1 MTRCTCSVASVLEQP
16 PWNVIRIAEG
26 FCGFVRVPPLSAE
39 TTGIRQFYGYRLDVV
54 RRQLLDPDGAP
65 VPLMPKA
72 TETLVHLVM
81 HAGRTVSKDELLRA
95 VWPNTVVEENNLTQN
110 ISALRRAFGEKLG
123 EHRFIVTIPGHGY
136 RFVAPVSPVVG
147 ACAEPVPAPARPR
160 RALIGAVAL
169 VALVAGVIVWR
180 LAAMKEPA
188 IPPQPRTIAILPFQP
203 VVAADRNEAL
213 ELGMADS
220 LIMELSRS
228 AHLIVRPLNATR
240 GFVALDQDP
249 LQAGRQLEVEAVV
262 EGTLQV
268 LDDRV
273 RASARLLRVADGR
286 QLWAGKFD
294 EQFSN
299 IFQVQDAI
307 AQRVADALEIRLNPQ
322 PEHRTENVRAYE
334 LYMRGRLHAMRLV
347 LPEVRRGVE
356 YYEQSIAEDAA
367 YALPHAGMA
376 DAMRAS
382 VLSNDAPP
390 AEMASRSKVAAVRA
404 MELAPDLAE
413 ANYARGL
420 VALWFEFDWP
430 AAERYL
436 SRAVE
441 IAPNDADAHLYLA
454 HFYSNLG
461 RKQEALAHARRA
473 RELNPVSPLIAA
485 LEGLILTHQ
494 IEHEEAV
501 RRLREAVSLEPQF
514 WLSHHLLANAL
525 IDAGQYEAA
534 LPESAEAKR
543 LSPLQTLSD
552 AFSAIALARLGRKDE
567 ARAILESL
575 SAAARDRYVPPTHLA
590 LIETALG
597 DRDQAFAHLEAAVEV
612 RDARLA
618 LLKIDPKWNDL
629 RSDPRFAALL
639 HRMRF

>member
-1 MTRCTCSVASVLEQP
+1 M
-16 PWNVIRIAEG
+16 
-26 FCGFVRVPPLSAE
+26 SAE
-39 TTGIRQFYGYRLDVV
+39 TTEICQFYGYRLDVV
-54 RRQLLDPDGAP
+54 RRQLLDPGGAP

-81 HAGRTVSKDELLRA
+81 HAGQTVSKDELLRA

-123 EHRFIVTIPGHGY
+123 EHRFIVTIPGQGY
-136 RFVAPVSPVVG
+136 RFVAPVSSVMG
-147 ACAEPVPAPARPR
+147 APAEPIPPLARPR

-169 VALVAGVIVWR
+169 VVLVAGAIVWR
-180 LAAMKEPA
+180 LAAMQEPA
-188 IPPQPRTIAILPFQP
+188 IPTQPQTIAILPFQP
-203 VVAADRNEAL
+203 VVAADRNEAM

-228 AHLIVRPLNATR
+228 AHLIVRPLTVTR
-240 GFVALDQDP
+240 RFVALDQDP

-262 EGTLQV
+262 EGTIQV
-268 LDDRV
+268 ADDRV

-307 AQRVADALEIRLNPQ
+307 AQRVADALEIRLNPR

-347 LPEVRRGVE
+347 LPEVRRGIE
-356 YYEQSIAEDAA
+356 YYERSIAEDAA
-367 YALPHAGMA
+367 YALPHAGIA
-376 DAMRAS
+376 GAMLAS

-390 AEMASRSKVAAVRA
+390 AEMAARAKIAAVRA
-404 MELAPDLAE
+404 LELAPDLAE
-413 ANYARGL
+413 SNDARGM
-420 VALWFEFDWP
+420 VAVWFEFDWP
-430 AAERYL
+430 AAEGYL

-441 IAPNDADAHLYLA
+441 IEPNNAEAHLYLA
-454 HFYSNLG
+454 HLYSNLG
-461 RKQEALAHARRA
+461 RKQEALTHARHA

-485 LEGLILTHQ
+485 LEGMFLTHQ
-494 IEHEEAV
+494 LEHDEAI

-567 ARAILESL
+567 ARAILQSL
-575 SAAARDRYVPPTHLA
+575 SAAARDRYIPPTHLA

-597 DRDQAFAHLEAAVEV
+597 DRDQAFAHLEAAVAV

-639 HRMRF
+639 RRMRF

>member
-1 MTRCTCSVASVLEQP
+1 
-16 PWNVIRIAEG
+16 
-26 FCGFVRVPPLSAE
+26 LSAE

-123 EHRFIVTIPGHGY
+123 EHRFIVTIPGQGY

-147 ACAEPVPAPARPR
+147 ASPELVPALARPR
-160 RALIGAVAL
+160 RALLGAVAL
-169 VALVAGVIVWR
+169 VVLVAGAIVWR
-180 LAAMKEPA
+180 LVAMQDAA
-188 IPPQPRTIAILPFQP
+188 IPPQPQTIAILPFKP
-203 VVAADRNEAL
+203 VVAGDRNEAM

-240 GFVALDQDP
+240 RFVALDQDP

-262 EGTLQV
+262 EGTIQV
-268 LDDRV
+268 ADDRV

-307 AQRVADALEIRLNPQ
+307 AQRVADALAIRLNPQ
-322 PEHRTENVRAYE
+322 PERRTENVRAYE

-347 LPEVRRGVE
+347 LPEVRRGIE
-356 YYEQSIAEDAA
+356 YYERSIAEDPA
-367 YALPHAGMA
+367 YALPRAGMA

-390 AEMASRSKVAAVRA
+390 AEMAARAKIAAVRA
-404 MELAPDLAE
+404 MQLAPDLAE
-413 ANYARGL
+413 TNYARGM
-420 VALWFEFDWP
+420 VAMWFEFDWP
-430 AAERYL
+430 AAERHL

-454 HFYSNLG
+454 HLYSNLG
-461 RKQEALAHARRA
+461 RKPEALSHARRA

-485 LEGLILTHQ
+485 LEGMFLTHQ
-494 IEHEEAV
+494 LEHEEAI

-575 SAAARDRYVPPTHLA
+575 SAAARDRYIPPTHFA

-597 DRDQAFAHLEAAVEV
+597 NREQAFAHLEAALAV

-639 HRMRF
+639 LRMGF